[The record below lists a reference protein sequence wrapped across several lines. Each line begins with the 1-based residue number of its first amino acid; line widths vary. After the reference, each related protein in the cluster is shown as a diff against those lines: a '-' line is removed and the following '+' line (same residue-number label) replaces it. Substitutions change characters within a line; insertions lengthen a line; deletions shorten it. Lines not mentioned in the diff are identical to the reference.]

1 LSRLARMFAVA
12 LMVLVVAVPTVA
24 SAQQSDNPL
33 SKLPDEYEPVL
44 DAAAG
49 ELGVSADK
57 LQSAS
62 REELQQLLCSEL
74 EGQSNEDVLE
84 RVHAAM
90 DEVPEE
96 QLEGLSQAER
106 QQLEAQLPALITQL
120 KNACDDGGVSDAEES
135 DGASSGDG
143 SDDDGS
149 TPDRV
154 DAGAGGVTDASAAAP
169 IVFGGLFA
177 GLFGL
182 FGVAV
187 VGRRRRA

>member
-1 LSRLARMFAVA
+1 MVAVA
-12 LMVLVVAVPTVA
+12 MMALAVAVPGVA

-33 SKLPDEYEPVL
+33 SDVPAEYEPVL

-74 EGQSNEDVLE
+74 EGQSEQDVLA

-90 DEVPEE
+90 NQVPDE

-106 QQLEAQLPALITQL
+106 QQLEARLPTLIMQLQA
-120 KNACDDGGVSDAEES
+120 ACDDGAVSDTEQA
-135 DGASSGDG
+135 DDASSDDE

-149 TPDRV
+149 VPERV
-154 DAGAGGVTDASAAAP
+154 DAGAGGMTDAGAAAP
-169 IVFGGLFA
+169 IIFGGLFA
-177 GLFGL
+177 ALFGL
-182 FGVAV
+182 FGIAI
-187 VGRRRRA
+187 VGTRRA

>member
-1 LSRLARMFAVA
+1 MFAVA
-12 LMVLVVAVPTVA
+12 VMALAVAMPGVA

-33 SKLPDEYEPVL
+33 SEVPAEYEPVL

-74 EGQSNEDVLE
+74 EGQSKQDVLA
-84 RVHAAM
+84 RVRAAM
-90 DEVPEE
+90 KQVPDE

-106 QQLEAQLPALITQL
+106 QQLEARLPTLITQL
-120 KNACDDGGVSDAEES
+120 QAACDDGPVGDTEQADDASDDE
-135 DGASSGDG
+135 

-149 TPDRV
+149 VPDRV
-154 DAGAGGVTDASAAAP
+154 DSGAGGVTDAGAAAP
-169 IVFGGLFA
+169 IIFGGLFA
-177 GLFGL
+177 ALFGL
-182 FGVAV
+182 FGIAI
-187 VGRRRRA
+187 VGPRRRA

>member
-1 LSRLARMFAVA
+1 
-12 LMVLVVAVPTVA
+12 
-24 SAQQSDNPL
+24 
-33 SKLPDEYEPVL
+33 
-44 DAAAG
+44 
-49 ELGVSADK
+49 VSADK

-96 QLEGLSQAER
+96 QLEGLSRAER

-120 KNACDDGGVSDAEES
+120 KNACDDSAVSDTEES
-135 DGASSGDG
+135 DDASSGDG
-143 SDDDGS
+143 SDDDAS

-154 DAGAGGVTDASAAAP
+154 NAGAGGVTDAGAAAP